1 MLNILINGEKKEI
14 NPDTSISGLISML
27 ELDVEKIAIERNEE
41 IIHLQNYSKTI
52 LKNNDKIEIIHFV
65 GGG

>member
-1 MLNILINGEKKEI
+1 MPNILINGEKKEI
-14 NPDTSISGLISML
+14 NSDTSVSELISML

-41 IIHLQNYSKTI
+41 IVHLENYPKTI
-52 LKNNDKIEIIHFV
+52 LKNEDKIEIIHFV